1 MIRKI
6 CFSLIMCAISL
17 MAMAQHQVV
26 THVVQ
31 RGETIE
37 SIAKQYNVSVADIN
51 KANPNAEGVVYV
63 GMKLQ
68 IPLSTEKQSAN
79 TPDATLTTVNKGKQT
94 KTTDV
99 ELSETPVAQT
109 NSTAKAAKS
118 QTGNL
123 EFVGEIGYGFIE
135 GSDNFMYEITAGV
148 NYFFLK
154 NLYAGARIG
163 YNSANYNSMV
173 KVEGQSINSKSGCHL
188 LQIPLELGYAFRYH
202 SFALVPFAGLNAN
215 IGLSG
220 KSKIRTYGK
229 NGKTESH
236 KQKTGGK
243 VGIGARAGLRLCLG
257 DFAIS
262 GSYQIPMTDEQ
273 KKWFGKKAFPEVSIL
288 FNGKLW

>member
-68 IPLSTEKQSAN
+68 IPFSTEKQSAN
-79 TPDATLTTVNKGKQT
+79 TKDATLTTVNKGKQT

-118 QTGNL
+118 
-123 EFVGEIGYGFIE
+123 
-135 GSDNFMYEITAGV
+135 
-148 NYFFLK
+148 
-154 NLYAGARIG
+154 
-163 YNSANYNSMV
+163 
-173 KVEGQSINSKSGCHL
+173 
-188 LQIPLELGYAFRYH
+188 
-202 SFALVPFAGLNAN
+202 
-215 IGLSG
+215 
-220 KSKIRTYGK
+220 
-229 NGKTESH
+229 
-236 KQKTGGK
+236 
-243 VGIGARAGLRLCLG
+243 
-257 DFAIS
+257 
-262 GSYQIPMTDEQ
+262 
-273 KKWFGKKAFPEVSIL
+273 
-288 FNGKLW
+288 